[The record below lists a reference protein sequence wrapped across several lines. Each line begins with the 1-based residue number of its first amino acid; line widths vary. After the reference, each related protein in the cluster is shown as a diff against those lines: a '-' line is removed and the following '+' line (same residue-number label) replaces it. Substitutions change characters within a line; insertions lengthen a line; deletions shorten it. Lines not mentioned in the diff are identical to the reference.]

1 MMNLIGGTPRKLLAL
16 ACVALIFTLPQMGNT
31 SPVHLSPVAT
41 PIPASFFGIHLH
53 RPATD
58 TWPQIPFAE
67 WRLWDSK
74 GTIWYD
80 LEPRKSEWNFS
91 QLDQD
96 VAVAEQHGIGL
107 LLTLGQTPPWAS
119 SGPEG
124 PPAWR
129 PGGVAPPKDE
139 RDWIDY
145 LRTVVTR
152 YKGRIHEYEI
162 WNEPNLKEFFTGSI
176 EQLLTLAKDAYRV
189 IHEIDPT
196 AVVVSPSI
204 TGEQGVAWLDKY
216 LTIGG
221 GNYADVIGYH
231 FYVASKAPEI
241 AVETIQQIHS
251 VLHKHSVDKP
261 IWNTESGWLIH
272 SDFEHPESG
281 TSNVVLSPVEGLS
294 YVMRAYLVNW
304 ASNVSRLYW
313 YDWDGNPMG
322 LGDNMGRQ
330 SKLAAFG
337 YSTIEGW
344 LVGATMRGCDRDRD
358 GSWVCELDRDGH
370 TERIIWNS
378 NHTISKTIPSNWK
391 INHVVTLSPTG
402 IKQLSDIGGSAMV
415 EYASIPSL
423 LY

>member
-1 MMNLIGGTPRKLLAL
+1 MMSLIGRTPQKVLVL
-16 ACVALIFTLPQMGNT
+16 ACVAFLFTPPQMGDT
-31 SPVHLSPVAT
+31 SSVHLTPASTPV
-41 PIPASFFGIHLH
+41 PASFFGIHLH

-58 TWPQIPFAE
+58 TWPQVPFAE

-96 VAVAEQHGIGL
+96 VAMAEQHAVGL

-119 SGPEG
+119 SRPKD

-139 RDWIDY
+139 ADWVDY
-145 LRTVVTR
+145 VRTVVTR

-162 WNEPNLKEFFTGSI
+162 WSEPNEKEFFTGSE
-176 EQLLTLAKDAYRV
+176 EQLLTLAKDAYRI
-189 IHEIDPT
+189 IHEVDPT

-204 TGEQGVAWLDKY
+204 TAEPGVPWLDKY
-216 LTIGG
+216 LTLGG

-231 FYVASKAPEI
+231 FYVAPKAPEI
-241 AVETIQQIHS
+241 AVETIQQVQSI
-251 VLHKHSVDKP
+251 LHKHGVCKP
-261 IWNTESGWLIH
+261 IWNTESGWFIH
-272 SDFEHPESG
+272 SDFEHPENG

-294 YVMRAYLVNW
+294 YVMRAYLANW
-304 ASNVSRLYW
+304 ASGVSRLYW

-322 LGDNMGRQ
+322 LGDNMGKQ
-330 SKLAAFG
+330 KKLAAFG
-337 YSTIEGW
+337 YSAIEEW
-344 LVGATMRGCDRDRD
+344 LVGATMQGCDKDPD
-358 GSWVCELDRDGH
+358 GSWVCELNRDGRS
-370 TERIIWNS
+370 EWIIWNS
-378 NHTISKTIPSNWK
+378 IRTVSKTIPSNWK
-391 INHVVTLSPTG
+391 INHVVTLSPSC
-402 IKQLSDIGGSAMV
+402 IKQVSDIGSSGVV

-423 LY
+423 VY